1 MAAAAT
7 TVYLTA
13 LLNRI
18 QPITIRGQ
26 TTIKNAVEKKK
37 KECLGQKQFGEPCC
51 SPFDTP
57 ITGPVPATHK
67 TCTSFSSSRYFSGTD
82 TMHTEEMM
90 TLACLNPKGCI
101 ARPDGEMEAINILK

>member
-26 TTIKNAVEKKK
+26 TTIKNAVGGGE
-37 KECLGQKQFGEPCC
+37 ECLGQKQFGEPCC
-51 SPFDTP
+51 LPFDTP
-57 ITGPVPATHK
+57 ITGSVPATHK
-67 TCTSFSSSRYFSGTD
+67 TCTSLSSSRYFSGTD
-82 TMHTEEMM
+82 TMHTEETM
-90 TLACLNPKGCI
+90 TLECLNPKGCT
-101 ARPDGEMEAINILK
+101 ARPDEEMEAIHILK

>member
-1 MAAAAT
+1 MVAAAT

-18 QPITIRGQ
+18 QPITIGGQ
-26 TTIKNAVEKKK
+26 ATIKNVVGK
-37 KECLGQKQFGEPCC
+37 KESPGQEQCREPCC
-51 SPFDTP
+51 LPFDTP
-57 ITGPVPATHK
+57 ITGSVSATHK

-90 TLACLNPKGCI
+90 TLARLNPKGCI
-101 ARPDGEMEAINILK
+101 VAGPDGEMEAINIPK